1 MTVSPIDKLALGFAN
16 QAEVTWDRL
25 GYIKET
31 ISSRGVLGQVR
42 FGEETITDL
51 MLLDLYL
58 QGSTVAL
65 FEQTSRPD
73 ESMWGT
79 DFELWLGSDK
89 LGWFRFAIQAKK
101 LNLRTDRYSSLTQKN
116 MNGKQIDLLE
126 RYAQRNRAAPL
137 YCLYN
142 FSEDANELQHWHC
155 CNGLPNLR
163 ELGCTVTP
171 SSNIREAICKPGTK
185 NFGFIH
191 LKSNT
196 LPWRCLV
203 ACPRVWQSLLTM
215 SEQGNLAMPAAMPPI
230 FEPSSCYHARLPL
243 VLRRDGGG
251 EIVRESEN
259 GGLLVSLRVNEDH
272 ELADS
277 SDKVNPAVRG
287 EFRERYNPE
296 ARVPKSAAV
305 IEVQTPT

>member
-1 MTVSPIDKLALGFAN
+1 MTAYPFDKLGAIFAN
-16 QAEVTWDRL
+16 QSEVTWDRL

-31 ISSRGVLGQVR
+31 ITNRGVLGQVR

-51 MLLDLYL
+51 MMLDLYL

-73 ESMWGT
+73 ESVWGT
-79 DFELWLGSDK
+79 DFELWLGSDQ

-101 LNLRTDRYSSLTQKN
+101 LDLRTDRYSSLTQGN
-116 MNGKQIDLLE
+116 THGMQIDLLE

-142 FSEDANELQHWHC
+142 YTDRANEVKHWHC
-155 CNGLPNLR
+155 CNASPNLK

-171 SSNIREAICKPGTK
+171 LSNIREAVSRWGAK
-185 NFGFIH
+185 NFQSIH
-191 LKSNT
+191 CKRNT

-203 ACPRVWQSLLTM
+203 SCPKVWLSLLTM
-215 SEQGNLAMPAAMPPI
+215 SSEANLAQPSELSPL
-230 FEPSSCYHARLPL
+230 FEPMSCYHPTMPL
-243 VLRRDGGG
+243 LLRRDSGAA
-251 EIVRESEN
+251 IIRENEN
-259 GGLLVSLRVNEDH
+259 GGLLMSIRVDEAQ
-272 ELADS
+272 ELANDL
-277 SDKVNPAVRG
+277 DRITPPIRG
-287 EFRERYNPE
+287 EFSERYRPE

-305 IEVQTPT
+305 IQVQTPT